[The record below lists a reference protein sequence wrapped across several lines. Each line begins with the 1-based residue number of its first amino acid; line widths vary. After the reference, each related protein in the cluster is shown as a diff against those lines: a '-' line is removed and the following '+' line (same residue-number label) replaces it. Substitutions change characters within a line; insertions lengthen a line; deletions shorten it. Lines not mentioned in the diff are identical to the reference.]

1 MNFSRGRKSGRE
13 SRLIISYAGILSFF
27 IFGNEV
33 CIEREMWFL
42 HVYICIYTR
51 VWLDPRFYTRFRRS
65 SQAFL
70 ASSIVYLWL
79 FQRLYCI
86 NDVEVFCW

>member
-13 SRLIISYAGILSFF
+13 SRLIISYAGILAFF

-51 VWLDPRFYTRFRRS
+51 VWLDPRFYTRF
-65 SQAFL
+65 
-70 ASSIVYLWL
+70 SSIEPGFSCLV
-79 FQRLYCI
+79 YCI
-86 NDVEVFCW
+86 SIVISEVVLYK